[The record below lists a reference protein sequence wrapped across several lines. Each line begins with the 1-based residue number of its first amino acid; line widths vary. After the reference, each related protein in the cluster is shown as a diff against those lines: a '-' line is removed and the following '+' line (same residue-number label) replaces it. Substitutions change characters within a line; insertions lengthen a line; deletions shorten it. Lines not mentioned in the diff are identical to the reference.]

1 MHVSKKDKKI
11 EIKYNYLFN
20 VWFIVCIILTF
31 ICEPNINRLNIIMI
45 PIVYYTVI
53 GIYLF
58 ITYFSKKENQ
68 KKKIAAGLIIIYMFS
83 FMAFMF
89 KYSQEDCDTY
99 GTFSADLEE
108 VMDYVGNIENKQVYF
123 TNNMNYIYVLF
134 YTKYDVRN
142 YVETVEYENKY
153 VEFRKVN
160 SFGNYVFT
168 DFTELKDENIYVI
181 NKKDKDK
188 YNLENHKV
196 TEFKRYLVIE

>member
-1 MHVSKKDKKI
+1 MDSMRILILQSDGLPWNNVIPFGTMYIFSTIFTLIGICACFKKDKKI

-68 KKKIAAGLIIIYMFS
+68 KKIAAGLIIIYVCS

-99 GTFSADLEE
+99 GT
-108 VMDYVGNIENKQVYF
+108 
-123 TNNMNYIYVLF
+123 
-134 YTKYDVRN
+134 
-142 YVETVEYENKY
+142 
-153 VEFRKVN
+153 
-160 SFGNYVFT
+160 
-168 DFTELKDENIYVI
+168 
-181 NKKDKDK
+181 
-188 YNLENHKV
+188 
-196 TEFKRYLVIE
+196 